1 MQHYMIEKNPDGVWV
16 VIDAIGS
23 RAATSSE
30 IAVGEQIAALTKE
43 RDEAKAD
50 AHKSRDELEHVKHD
64 CAEEMK
70 NRAAQSAEQQ
80 QRIAALEKL
89 QPSDVIVSEVP
100 VWSGP
105 SDLVVVPEVPFGTE
119 EESDVTP

>member
-30 IAVGEQIAALTKE
+30 IAFGEQIAALTKE

-80 QRIAALEKL
+80 QRIAALEMALGKL
-89 QPSDVIVSEVP
+89 LDCVYHDFDFDHPLIIECKAALA
-100 VWSGP
+100 SGKEG
-105 SDLVVVPEVPFGTE
+105 V
-119 EESDVTP
+119 